1 MVIRNPYSFIAKH
14 YKIINLLLLVPI
26 LYLALKFG
34 DIAEFFRDYVKAN
47 YTVYESDYATKY
59 VTGFTFLVLVGM
71 LIINASIYF
80 VCLTKKK
87 NVWYFLVGSIYY
99 VILLAL
105 ALFFRVTMESMQLST
120 IDQTFANFVRD
131 CANLSVFPAYFLF
144 AVGLAKGVGFNV
156 RTLRFD
162 NNAELI
168 VADSDDES
176 IELRIGREDKS
187 LKKVL
192 VHTIRE
198 LKYYVLENKFV
209 FTCFSV
215 VAVIGIG
222 VTLFLNFQV
231 YNKTYTV
238 NQELEM
244 DRFTISLKDS
254 YLTNVDYHGNKIS
267 DKYYLAVKL
276 GIINNGKAT
285 SIDSSNFRIYLDNES
300 IYPSYD
306 RASRF
311 IDIGSVYQGEII
323 PNVKEFAGDEYVL
336 VYELNK
342 DQVKNSYQMRIL
354 NGLTRKGNKLLKR
367 YKKINIKPT
376 NLIKTD
382 NIKEVY
388 KVGSEVSL
396 KKSMIGE
403 TIYTLKSI
411 KFVDHYN
418 YEYKNC
424 AGSNC
429 YDAAGVLVPHPG
441 NVLAIIEDEIK
452 WDDRS
457 SYYKNSH
464 LDFYSDFVSLSYQYS
479 TLSGVESNEDK
490 YNVSTMVNVTP
501 DGLKNVKV
509 YEVAS
514 SISKSKKINMLV
526 RIRNKIYTIE
536 IK

>member
-1 MVIRNPYSFIAKH
+1 MVIRNPYSFISKH
-14 YKIINLLLLVPI
+14 YKIINLLLLIPI

-47 YTVYESDYATKY
+47 YVVYESDYATSY
-59 VTGFTFLVLVGM
+59 VTGFTFLVLIVM
-71 LIINASIYF
+71 LIINASIYL
-80 VCLTKKK
+80 VCLTKRKSI
-87 NVWYFLVGSIYY
+87 WYFLVASVYY
-99 VILLAL
+99 VILLVL
-105 ALFFRVTMESMQLST
+105 ALFFRVTMENMQLTT

-131 CANLSVFPAYFLF
+131 CANLCVFPAYFLF
-144 AVGLAKGVGFNV
+144 VVGLAKGVGFNV

-168 VADSDDES
+168 IADNDDEN
-176 IELRIGREDKS
+176 IELRLGREDKS

-192 VHTIRE
+192 VHMIRE

-215 VAVIGIG
+215 VALIGIG

-238 NQELEM
+238 NQALEM

-254 YLTNVDYHGNKIS
+254 YLTNVDYHGNQIS

-311 IDIGSVYQGEII
+311 IDIGSIYQGEII
-323 PNVKEFAGDEYVL
+323 PNVKKFAGGEYVL
-336 VYELNK
+336 VYELTK
-342 DQVKNSYQMRIL
+342 SQVKNSYQMRIL
-354 NGLTRKGNKLLKR
+354 NGLTRKGNKLIKR

-376 NLIKTD
+376 NLLKQEIIKD
-382 NIKEVY
+382 VY
-388 KVGSEVSL
+388 KVGSEVSF

-403 TIYTLKSI
+403 TIYKLKSI

-418 YEYKNC
+418 YVYKNC

-429 YDAAGVLVPHPG
+429 YDASGVLVPRPG
-441 NVLAIIEDEIK
+441 NSLAIIEDEIK

-457 SYYKNSH
+457 SYYKNSN
-464 LDFYSDFVSLSYQYS
+464 LDFYGDFVSLSYQYNL
-479 TLSGVESNEDK
+479 LSGIELNDDK
-490 YNVSTMVNVTP
+490 YNISTMMNVTP
-501 DGLKNVKV
+501 NGLENVKV
-509 YEVAS
+509 YEVSS
-514 SISKSKKINMLV
+514 SIINSKKINMLIK
-526 RIRNKIYTIE
+526 IRNKIYTIE